1 VIRERQRELPL
12 EAHKREENDMR
23 QDSSA
28 ARSEEPQVS
37 DDVQNRGSVG
47 AWNGVSALKL
57 WLLIGLVI
65 VVAVVA
71 GKLLV

>member
-1 VIRERQRELPL
+1 
-12 EAHKREENDMR
+12 MR

-28 ARSEEPQVS
+28 ARSEEPQES